1 MVKKASQV
9 KFTAM
14 SPSMLQGFVSPL
26 DSIKYKVD
34 QHSSADLLPRKLPNK
49 ALSTKPF
56 TLSPV
61 VKFDDDDEDR
71 HSAKYKQTSQ
81 LEYKRQDIDDSVDS
95 IDERLLVSQH
105 MSELSLAETDD
116 REEWYTFVGIIVL
129 LLTLFGHASSGV
141 IANLVLAPS
150 GFV

>member
-1 MVKKASQV
+1 MKKASQV

-26 DSIKYKVD
+26 DSIKHKVEH
-34 QHSSADLLPRKLPNK
+34 QISSDLPPRKHQNK
-49 ALSTKPF
+49 ALSSKPF

-61 VKFDDDDEDR
+61 VKFDNDDEDR

-81 LEYKRQDIDDSVDS
+81 LEYKRQDLDDSDDC

-116 REEWYTFVGIIVL
+116 SEEWYTFVGIIVL